1 MNLEI
6 RGRMEVR
13 LVYILGCYGFAAL
26 LTLLVAFLPWSQ
38 VAHAYSASPVRM
50 HYVKW
55 VGVLPRPYETME
67 VEISLDPE
75 SYNVEG
81 ITISI
86 GNHVLYLDE
95 NQMNMLKNVDLSTLV
110 IEHEI
115 FEEREWSEPRVMTNS
130 QDWIYIYFEQGEKRK
145 IELMENGK
153 DVSIRSKDRTTITIT
168 EGFKVDVEVYRP
180 KAP

>member
-1 MNLEI
+1 
-6 RGRMEVR
+6 
-13 LVYILGCYGFAAL
+13 
-26 LTLLVAFLPWSQ
+26 
-38 VAHAYSASPVRM
+38 
-50 HYVKW
+50 
-55 VGVLPRPYETME
+55 
-67 VEISLDPE
+67 
-75 SYNVEG
+75 
-81 ITISI
+81 
-86 GNHVLYLDE
+86 
-95 NQMNMLKNVDLSTLV
+95 MNMLKNVDLSTLV